1 MQQKKI
7 KKKDTETKYD
17 PKLEFNENSILHN
30 FTQKYLSTN
39 TLEIEK

>member
-1 MQQKKI
+1 MQQKK
-7 KKKDTETKYD
+7 DAETKYD
-17 PKLEFNENSILHN
+17 HNLELNENSILHN